1 MELIVMGDYIV
12 GACLYRQLSLI
23 GEASLLVGDLL
34 GPLFKCEL
42 FLRNHKDE
50 SVVKET
56 LDKGSLA
63 LMVGYPWERPN
74 SFFLFNTDDILD

>member
-1 MELIVMGDYIV
+1 MKLIVMWGSIV
-12 GACLYRQLSLI
+12 RACLYQQLSLI
-23 GEASLLVGDLL
+23 GEVSLLVEDPLD
-34 GPLFKCEL
+34 PLFKCEL

-50 SVVKET
+50 SVVKGT

-74 SFFLFNTDDILD
+74 FFFLFNTYDILD